1 MAPESSVNLAGG
13 SVADE
18 TKPSLKIR
26 PLRGEEAME
35 EVMGSDVLV
44 DGVGGH
50 GGVGIASMNGEG
62 IGVKSRILILK
73 PGLKVLLR
81 KLWGH

>member
-26 PLRGEEAME
+26 PLR
-35 EVMGSDVLV
+35 
-44 DGVGGH
+44 VGGN
-50 GGVGIASMNGEG
+50 GGSNGFG
-62 IGVKSRILILK
+62 RAC
-73 PGLKVLLR
+73 
-81 KLWGH
+81 